1 MHKCCMGVADA
12 EARPVQEILVE
23 DGYRAVSAYLDQRD
37 TAALNSSPWT
47 PFRDGDLDTAAGPAG
62 SPLIGDGH
70 GPPGLPSAALASW
83 PTAWAAGNRAIL
95 PATHTIGVAQCALR
109 RSLRSARPAELAG
122 RSCLHRWA
130 RSGLPHPGGLRR
142 ENPAPLS
149 LDCRFGARRAFEKCR
164 GAKGIRTPDLL
175 HAMPAGFV
183 WRCLARSRFGTSGQW
198 FCLPES
204 GWVCCCLGAL
214 SLGSSLA
221 TGLLRAPRGPRVVDT
236 AREVA
241 PLQA

>member
-130 RSGLPHPGGLRR
+130 RSGLPCLQASSGGVWLGRVSAR
-142 ENPAPLS
+142 QGNGSVCQSLAGSAVAWGRCHLVRHWQPASFAL
-149 LDCRFGARRAFEKCR
+149 R
-164 GAKGIRTPDLL
+164 GA
-175 HAMPAGFV
+175 
-183 WRCLARSRFGTSGQW
+183 
-198 FCLPES
+198 
-204 GWVCCCLGAL
+204 
-214 SLGSSLA
+214 LGSSTRPERWRHSRLSYPPPLTNPSTG
-221 TGLLRAPRGPRVVDT
+221 TGLA
-236 AREVA
+236 
-241 PLQA
+241 